1 MRGLRVLLVVPLLAA
16 GGGVVRLQPVA
27 QQSSALPVSGS
38 PLVQAARAKVAHC
51 NGIRHRDVRG
61 AEPRYTRKKLA
72 TFPNSKRLCRGLW
85 LPSPRRYFV
94 PQGVAVTG
102 NTAWISG
109 FRFRKGIGQRPCQMV
124 RINLTTGRR
133 LGFHSSIYGRVGT
146 RPRTYCRHG
155 GGILRRGKW
164 LWIVEKNKLWQIDPA
179 ARGRSVTAHR
189 VWRVKSPVR
198 GSSVVAKAH
207 RIGLVPFKTSGV
219 ARIYWYS
226 FSQLMRRGTRD
237 LAVRPNG
244 TKQIGAVESTR
255 IPRYVQG
262 AAFSPS
268 RRLYLARSTLSCGEL
283 VSLSG
288 RRLAFMPGAE
298 GIQFSSG
305 RRLWTVS
312 ESGAWPY
319 SKSRKPLTP
328 ALSTF
333 EWPRL
338 LRSKLGQCSFPVR

>member
-1 MRGLRVLLVVPLLAA
+1 MRGLRVLLVVPLFATGA
-16 GGGVVRLQPVA
+16 GVASVHPVA
-27 QQSSALPVSGS
+27 QPTSTQSASA
-38 PLVQAARAKVAHC
+38 QAAQARTKSTHC
-51 NGIRHRDVRG
+51 HGLRHRDVRG

-94 PQGVAVTG
+94 PQGVVVAG

-109 FRFRKGIGQRPCQMV
+109 FRFRKGQGRRPCQMV
-124 RINLTTGRR
+124 RINLVTGRR
-133 LGFHSSIYGRVGT
+133 LGFHSSIYGRVGE

-155 GGILRRGKW
+155 GGIIRRGRW

-179 ARGRSVTAHR
+179 ARGSSVTAHR
-189 VWRVKSPVR
+189 VWRIKSPVR
-198 GSSVVAKAH
+198 GSAVVAKAH
-207 RIGLVPFKTSGV
+207 RVGLVPFKTSGV
-219 ARIYWYS
+219 ARIYWFS
-226 FSQLMRRGTRD
+226 FSQLRRRGTRD
-237 LAVRPNG
+237 LAVEPNG
-244 TKQIGAVESTR
+244 KKQIGAVESTR
-255 IPRYVQG
+255 IPHYVQG

-268 RRLYLARSTLSCGEL
+268 RRLYLARSTLTCGEL

-288 RRLAFMPGAE
+288 RRLAFIPGAE
-298 GIQFSSG
+298 GIQFSSRRG

-319 SKSRKPLTP
+319 ARSRKPLTP
-328 ALSTF
+328 ATSSF

-338 LRSKLGQCSFPVR
+338 LRSKLGQCHFPVR

>member
-1 MRGLRVLLVVPLLAA
+1 MRGLRVLLVVPLLVT
-16 GGGVVRLQPVA
+16 GGGVVRMDPVA
-27 QQSSALPVSGS
+27 QPTNSESSV
-38 PLVQAARAKVAHC
+38 VQAAQARARVRHC
-51 NGIRHRDVRG
+51 HGLRHRDVRG

-109 FRFRKGIGQRPCQMV
+109 FRFRKGVGRRPCQMV
-124 RINLTTGRR
+124 RINLDTGRR
-133 LGFHSSIYGRVGT
+133 LGFHGSIYGRVGK

-155 GGILRRGKW
+155 GGIIRRGRW

-179 ARGRSVTAHR
+179 ARGKTVNAHR
-189 VWRVKSPVR
+189 VWRIKSPVR
-198 GSSVVAKAH
+198 GSAVVAKAY
-207 RIGLVPFKTSGV
+207 RIGLVPFKTRGV

-226 FSQLMRRGTRD
+226 FRQLMRRSTRD
-237 LAVRPNG
+237 LAVNPKGN
-244 TKQIGAVESTR
+244 KQIGALERTR

-262 AAFSPS
+262 ADFSPS
-268 RRLYLARSTLSCGEL
+268 RRLFLARSTLACGEL
-283 VSLSG
+283 VSTSG

-298 GIQFSSG
+298 GIEFSSG

-319 SKSRKPLTP
+319 SRSRKPLTP
-328 ALSTF
+328 ALSSF

-338 LRSKLGQCSFPVR
+338 LGSKLGHCRFPVR

>member
-1 MRGLRVLLVVPLLAA
+1 M
-16 GGGVVRLQPVA
+16 
-27 QQSSALPVSGS
+27 
-38 PLVQAARAKVAHC
+38 
-51 NGIRHRDVRG
+51 
-61 AEPRYTRKKLA
+61 
-72 TFPNSKRLCRGLW
+72 
-85 LPSPRRYFV
+85 

-124 RINLTTGRR
+124 RVNLATGRR
-133 LGFHSSIYGRVGT
+133 LAFHSSIYGRVGT

-155 GGILRRGKW
+155 GGIIRRGKW
-164 LWIVEKNKLWQIDPA
+164 LWIVEKNKLWQVDPG

-189 VWRVKSPVR
+189 VWRLKSPVR

-219 ARIYWYS
+219 TADLLVLL
-226 FSQLMRRGTRD
+226 QPLMRRGMRD
-237 LAVRPNG
+237 LAVDSNG

-262 AAFSPS
+262 ADLRPVQAALPGPVQPLLRRAGLAIRPAASPS
-268 RRLYLARSTLSCGEL
+268 CPAPRGSSSR
-283 VSLSG
+283 
-288 RRLAFMPGAE
+288 
-298 GIQFSSG
+298 SG

-328 ALSTF
+328 ALSTLRVATLAPKQARA
-333 EWPRL
+333 ELQLSRALRL
-338 LRSKLGQCSFPVR
+338 PQNRTNPKAVSQRITCDTNPSHRM